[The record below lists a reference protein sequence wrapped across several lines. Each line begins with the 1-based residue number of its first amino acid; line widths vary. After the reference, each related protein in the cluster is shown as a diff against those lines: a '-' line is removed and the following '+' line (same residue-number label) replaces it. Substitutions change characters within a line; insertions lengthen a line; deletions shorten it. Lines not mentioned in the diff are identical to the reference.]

1 VCLIEKGCLDVKMI
15 KFFFAGGKV
24 DDITVLVGHVVD
36 AEILPKPTP
45 SLVSADLVDSSPDSA
60 ATTDAEAPPS
70 KDESPADLPDQF
82 PEGLAESWA

>member
-15 KFFFAGGKV
+15 NSFLAGGKV

-45 SLVSADLVDSSPDSA
+45 SLVSADLVDSSPDSEA
-60 ATTDAEAPPS
+60 ATDVEAPPT
-70 KDESPADLPDQF
+70 KDDSPADLPDQF